1 MSRTSFKIKNTFI
14 NLFVEHWIIGMHNKV
29 FHHKNNNKGQLAL
42 KSEYETQRELI
53 IKGSVSLK
61 MIQQDIY
68 IITAEENSQSS
79 NTIFGS
85 KQILFRKP
93 CVNHIFESFK
103 SFPRKRT
110 NAINGII

>member
-1 MSRTSFKIKNTFI
+1 
-14 NLFVEHWIIGMHNKV
+14 MHNKV

-68 IITAEENSQSS
+68 IITAEENSQFSNIIFSS
-79 NTIFGS
+79 
-85 KQILFRKP
+85 KLILFRKP